1 MLLAFQ
7 FLLRVDRRV
16 EGEGLPGIAGHCG
29 QRDACSFDGD
39 VVAVVVAAVFL
50 RLDVVFMQVGDR
62 GAEDAVVA
70 GVVLVDVGLAGT
82 HAIVGDLTH
91 GFRKEEAKAD
101 SGQGRNLG
109 ILAGVHIQT
118 DTSVRIYGDCVIHAQ
133 DRLDGHGTDRLLD
146 RNFNAAA
153 VLLASYFVR
162 SGHCVIQALPF
173 PQIGRGGVVVRGSPP
188 EVEVHGEIQQLFA
201 AEFHGCE
208 EARQGIQAVDEVVAL
223 HNEEATLLKM
233 TQNGMLH

>member
-1 MLLAFQ
+1 M
-7 FLLRVDRRV
+7 
-16 EGEGLPGIAGHCG
+16 
-29 QRDACSFDGD
+29 
-39 VVAVVVAAVFL
+39 AAVFL
-50 RLDVVFMQVGDR
+50 WLDVVFMQVGDR

-133 DRLDGHGTDRLLD
+133 DRLDGHGTDRLPDQNL
-146 RNFNAAA
+146 NTAT
-153 VLLASYFVR
+153 VLLTGHFVR
-162 SGHCVIQALPF
+162 SGHGVIQALPF
-173 PQIGRGGVVVRGSPP
+173 PQISWSGVIVCGSPP
-188 EVEVHGEIQQLFA
+188 EIEVHGEIQQLFA

-208 EARQGIQAVDEVVAL
+208 EA
-223 HNEEATLLKM
+223 
-233 TQNGMLH
+233 